1 MNNVKPIAIIKTG
14 STFPQISEHYGD
26 FDAWIHQ
33 GLGSTTGVMVI
44 DADRRG
50 RLPDLSALGGV
61 VITGSHAMVTDQA
74 PWMRQLMRWLYTLI
88 HEAVQV
94 PVLGLCFGHQLL
106 ARTLGGEFRMK
117 LHAPDPVP
125 VTEGLAGVV
134 AIAGQDRGA
143 GWRSQY

>member
-1 MNNVKPIAIIKTG
+1 MNTVKPIAIIKTG

-106 ARTLGGEFRMK
+106 A
-117 LHAPDPVP
+117 
-125 VTEGLAGVV
+125 
-134 AIAGQDRGA
+134 
-143 GWRSQY
+143 